1 MNLKDK
7 VVVITGS
14 SSGIGKE
21 VSKMLAQKGAKL
33 ALLSRRLPE
42 MEQLVKDY
50 KALNTEAIAIKTDV
64 TSAGDIKH
72 AVEETMKKFGKIDVV
87 INCAGIGNYSPLE
100 TLDMKT
106 FEHMLRV
113 NIFGPLYMIQETV
126 KHLKATKGMIVN
138 ISSGL
143 SKRALPFLSA
153 YGSTKAMLNMLS
165 DGLRMELMSSGVQ
178 VLTYNPPATD
188 TPFIALSNRGSMKL
202 AKVEDVAAQIVKS
215 MEQEK
220 REVSASGF
228 LAVMNFFAPKVLDSM
243 FYRNMVKRVED
254 NKQITR

>member
-7 VVVITGS
+7 VVIITGA

-21 VSKMLAQKGAKL
+21 VSGLLARKGAKL
-33 ALLSRRLPE
+33 VLLARRLPE
-42 MEQLVKDY
+42 METLVAEFKT
-50 KALNTEAIAIKTDV
+50 LNTDSIAVATDV
-64 TSAGDIKH
+64 TSFSDVKK
-72 AVEETMKKFGKIDVV
+72 AVEAAIKKFNHIDVV

-100 TLDMKT
+100 TLDMKE

-126 KHLKATKGMIVN
+126 RHLKATKGMIVN

-143 SKRALPFLSA
+143 SKRALPYLSA

-165 DGLRMELMSSGVQ
+165 DGLRMELMGTGVK

-188 TPFIALSNRGSMKL
+188 TPFIAQNRRGAMKL
-202 AKVEDVAAQIVKS
+202 EPVANVAGRIVKAI
-215 MEQEK
+215 EQEK
-220 REVSASGF
+220 REVAEGAF
-228 LAVMNFFAPKVLDSM
+228 LAVMNFFAPKMLDSI
-243 FYRNMVKRVED
+243 FYKAMVKRAE
-254 NKQITR
+254 NKVQ